1 MSTDDLAPVHTGG
14 AGSCRAKAHRA
25 VNVTLTIALLVL
37 HAFLFVVTMLVL
49 GLLVM
54 GTDPCGYQ
62 TCGDPS
68 WVDKAIGLGFW
79 GGIVIFLADL
89 IISVYRLARHNVA
102 FVVPIIGCVAQLTL
116 GIGAAAMESL
126 AGPV

>member
-1 MSTDDLAPVHTGG
+1 MRLPA
-14 AGSCRAKAHRA
+14 
-25 VNVTLTIALLVL
+25 
-37 HAFLFVVTMLVL
+37 
-49 GLLVM
+49 
-54 GTDPCGYQ
+54 
-62 TCGDPS
+62 CGDPS
-68 WVDKAIGLGFW
+68 WVDKAIGLRFW

>member
-14 AGSCRAKAHRA
+14 AGSRHAKTHRA

-54 GTDPCGYQ
+54 GTDACGYQ

-102 FVVPIIGCVAQLTL
+102 FAVPIIGCVAQLTL